1 MNNRESGSEEATRI
15 ARATRYESRGRSR
28 RRLTWLRRAGYALL
42 APLGLALIRL
52 WWRSCRIQV
61 VDVERLDQAIAAHGP
76 IIPVYWHQHQLF
88 AVKPLVERAGRTL
101 ELGFLISPSVDGEI
115 GVRMAERI
123 GARAIRGSSSHTGA
137 KALRD
142 YYQLLVNEN
151 VSPVITPDG
160 PTGPPHRFKPGGL
173 LLAQISGRP
182 LLPMAF
188 AASSAWHFGWDDFVL
203 PRPGSRI
210 AIAIGAPVNIDRS
223 VALGQAPT
231 LEQWQL
237 QLEQQLAL
245 LSQQARAALA

>member
-1 MNNRESGSEEATRI
+1 MKPEILPEERV
-15 ARATRYESRGRSR
+15 SR
-28 RRLTWLRRAGYALL
+28 RRLTPLRRLAYALATPVAL
-42 APLGLALIRL
+42 LLIRA
-52 WWRSCRIQV
+52 WWRSCRIVSVTGAQH
-61 VDVERLDQAIAAHGP
+61 LDAALSAAP
-76 IIPVYWHQHQLF
+76 SLLPCYWHQHELF
-88 AVKPLVERAGRTL
+88 CARYLLLQVPKGLR
-101 ELGFLISPSVDGEI
+101 LGFLVSPSVDGEVPAAI
-115 GVRMAERI
+115 ARQL
-123 GARAIRGSSSHTGA
+123 GAQVIRGSSTRTGA

-188 AASSAWHFGWDDFVL
+188 AASRAWHFGWDEFVL

-210 AIAIGAPVNIDRS
+210 AIVIGAPVHVEKS
-223 VALGQAPT
+223 VALGQAQVMESWQRR
-231 LEQWQL
+231 LEQE
-237 QLEQQLAL
+237 LES

>member
-1 MNNRESGSEEATRI
+1 MKPEILPEERV
-15 ARATRYESRGRSR
+15 SR
-28 RRLTWLRRAGYALL
+28 RRLTPLRKVAYAL
-42 APLGLALIRL
+42 ATPLALLLIRA
-52 WWRSCRIQV
+52 WWRSCRIVSVSGAQH
-61 VDVERLDQAIAAHGP
+61 LDAALAAAP
-76 IIPVYWHQHQLF
+76 SLLPCYWHQHELF
-88 AVKPLVERAGRTL
+88 CARYLLLQVPKGLK
-101 ELGFLISPSVDGEI
+101 LGFLVSPSVDGEVPAAI
-115 GVRMAERI
+115 ARRL
-123 GARAIRGSSSHTGA
+123 GAQVIRGSSTRTGA

-188 AASSAWHFGWDDFVL
+188 AASSAWRFGWDGFVL

-237 QLEQQLAL
+237 RLEQQLAL